1 MGVTLV
7 TCTATDSHGNP
18 GSNSFSVSV
27 QDEDAPT
34 VTVPAS
40 RTVEANGPNGAVVSY
55 QPATATDTTGG
66 SLTPCFPPSGS
77 TFGLGTWQVTCTA
90 SDAAGN
96 VGSASFTIRVVDTA
110 APVLTIPGNLAV
122 QSTGPV
128 AATDSRIKAFL
139 DGATATDIVDEKP
152 TITTNAPS
160 SFPVGATTVVFT
172 ARDDAGNTTQKSATV
187 TVSPDPPGQPG
198 GDTTPPANVGSVR
211 AILGNLAVS
220 LSWKPPANDFDHVD
234 VVQSPA
240 PGGGEKVVYS
250 GKKKSFVAK
259 GLTNGVEY
267 RFVVIAYDKAGNRA
281 SGVAVV
287 ALAQQQTLL
296 APPNGAVLSAAP
308 LVKWKPVKGA
318 KYYNAQIWFEPA
330 GAGRAVLASAA
341 ARKVMSVWP
350 TKTSFKMKKSWRFG
364 GKKFTLKQ
372 GRYLLYIWPGVGPK
386 SANRYGKL
394 LVQAEFTISRN

>member
-1 MGVTLV
+1 M
-7 TCTATDSHGNP
+7 
-18 GSNSFSVSV
+18 
-27 QDEDAPT
+27 
-34 VTVPAS
+34 
-40 RTVEANGPNGAVVSY
+40 
-55 QPATATDTTGG
+55 
-66 SLTPCFPPSGS
+66 
-77 TFGLGTWQVTCTA
+77 
-90 SDAAGN
+90 
-96 VGSASFTIRVVDTA
+96 
-110 APVLTIPGNLAV
+110 
-122 QSTGPV
+122 
-128 AATDSRIKAFL
+128 
-139 DGATATDIVDEKP
+139 
-152 TITTNAPS
+152 
-160 SFPVGATTVVFT
+160 
-172 ARDDAGNTTQKSATV
+172 
-187 TVSPDPPGQPG
+187 
-198 GDTTPPANVGSVR
+198 
-211 AILGNLAVS
+211 S

-267 RFVVIAYDKAGNRA
+267 RFVVVAYDKAGNRA

-330 GAGRAVLASAA
+330 GPGRAVLASAA

-350 TKTSFKMKKSWRFG
+350 TKASFKMKKSWRFG

-394 LVQAEFTISRN
+394 LVQAEFTISRG